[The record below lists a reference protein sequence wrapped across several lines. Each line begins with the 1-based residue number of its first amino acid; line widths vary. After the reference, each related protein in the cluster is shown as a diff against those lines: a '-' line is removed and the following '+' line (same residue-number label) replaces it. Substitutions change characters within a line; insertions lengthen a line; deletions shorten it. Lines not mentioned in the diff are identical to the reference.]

1 MKTGEQGKTYLAN
14 ALANAFLQ
22 LAFCAPTKLSTVTAI
37 ARSTSCE
44 VQYSDRRILQKASLM
59 RMMASRWRTCGF
71 GDQSARILILD
82 GCSACLERGGGGLTV
97 IGYAPVAKLSLRI
110 SAKSLATLSWSI
122 WYSFGRHLSLAYNT
136 YFRNNSCGISPSC
149 FGSPPLTRC
158 SRISSVCA
166 VSMAF

>member
-22 LAFCAPTKLSTVTAI
+22 LTFCAPTKLSTVTAI

-71 GDQSARILILD
+71 W
-82 GCSACLERGGGGLTV
+82 GLV
-97 IGYAPVAKLSLRI
+97 S
-110 SAKSLATLSWSI
+110 S
-122 WYSFGRHLSLAYNT
+122 
-136 YFRNNSCGISPSC
+136 
-149 FGSPPLTRC
+149 GSYP
-158 SRISSVCA
+158 
-166 VSMAF
+166 